1 MINLGVNVAV
11 IEDGRV
17 LLTQREDFEVWCL
30 PGGQVESGESLAQ
43 AAVREVREETGLH
56 IELLRLVGIYSRP
69 WWMGQGYHIA
79 VFAARPVGGSPLPQ
93 PGEVIAIDYFRAGSL
108 PSLLWGQRQRIEDA
122 LAGMTGVVRMQDIP
136 RGLAQLTREDMFGM
150 RDRSGLPRAEF
161 YAQVMEQFG
170 PENQQIEVPGATR
183 LEP

>member
-69 WWMGQGYHIA
+69 
-79 VFAARPVGGSPLPQ
+79 L
-93 PGEVIAIDYFRAGSL
+93 
-108 PSLLWGQRQRIEDA
+108 
-122 LAGMTGVVRMQDIP
+122 
-136 RGLAQLTREDMFGM
+136 
-150 RDRSGLPRAEF
+150 
-161 YAQVMEQFG
+161 
-170 PENQQIEVPGATR
+170 
-183 LEP
+183 

>member
-17 LLTQREDFEVWCL
+17 LLTQREDVEVWCL

-43 AAVREVREETGLH
+43 AAVREVREETGLE

-69 WWMGQGYHIA
+69 LWMGQGYHIA
-79 VFAARPVGGSPLPQ
+79 VFAARPVGGAPLPQ
-93 PGEVIAIDYFRAGSL
+93 PGEVIAMDYFPAGSL
-108 PSLLWGQRQRIEDA
+108 PPLLWGQRQRIEDA
-122 LAGMTGVVRMQDIP
+122 LAGVTGVVRMQEIAPDLP
-136 RGLAQLTREDMFGM
+136 QLTRAEIYAL
-150 RDRSGLPRAEF
+150 RDRSGLPRADF

-170 PENQQIEVPGATR
+170 PESQQIEVPGVTC

>member
-17 LLTQREDFEVWCL
+17 LLTQRADFEVWCL

-56 IELLRLVGIYSRP
+56 LQLLQLVGIYSRP
-69 WWMGQGYHIA
+69 LGMGQGYHIV
-79 VFAARPVGGSPLPQ
+79 VFVARPVGGSPLPQ
-93 PGEVIAIDYFRAGSL
+93 PGEVIAMDYFPAGAL
-108 PSLLWGQRQRIEDA
+108 PPLLWGQRQRIEDA
-122 LAGMTGVVRMQDIP
+122 FASVTGVARMQEIP
-136 RGLAQLTREDMFGM
+136 HDLAQLTREDVFGM
-150 RDRSGLPRAEF
+150 RDRSGLPRAKF

-170 PENQQIEVPGATR
+170 PENQQIEVPGVTR